1 MKLNIIELVI
11 GIRKRL
17 DIIFYRPFSKFDI
30 SWFQEK
36 LLKHANSGIEY
47 SHLYKNR
54 YKIIFKDPK
63 AFLYSVKELFVEEI
77 YKFKAQ
83 DDTPYIIDCGSYIG
97 TSILF
102 FKTQYPNAKIL
113 AFEPDNSNF
122 ELLNNNIKNWDLKDI
137 EIQNA
142 AIWIDNLGVNFIAD
156 GNMASKIDESNN
168 TAHNENQKTKSVRL
182 KDLLTEKIDFLKID
196 IEGAEYEVLV
206 DCESKLSFVENLFI
220 EYHGNYNEMYKL
232 NKILNILIE
241 NNFKY
246 YIKEAGVTFEHPF
259 YDRENIY
266 DFNIQLNIFAFKN

>member
-36 LLKHANSGIEY
+36 LLKHANSVIEY

-266 DFNIQLNIFAFKN
+266 DFDTQLNIFAFKN

>member
-17 DIIFYRPFSKFDI
+17 NIIFYRPFSKFDI

-83 DDTPYIIDCGSYIG
+83 NDTPYIIDCGSYIG

-102 FKTQYPNAKIL
+102 FKTQYPNSKIL

-122 ELLNNNIKNWDLKDI
+122 ELLNKNIKNWDLKNI

-182 KDLLTEKIDFLKID
+182 RDLLTEKIDFLKID
-196 IEGAEYEVLV
+196 IEGAEYEVLL

>member
-266 DFNIQLNIFAFKN
+266 DFDTQLNIFAFKN

>member
-259 YDRENIY
+259 YERENIY

>member
-83 DDTPYIIDCGSYIG
+83 DDTPYILDCGSYIC

-266 DFNIQLNIFAFKN
+266 DFDTQLNIFAFKN

>member
-83 DDTPYIIDCGSYIG
+83 NDTPYIIDCGSYIG

-102 FKTQYPNAKIL
+102 FKTQYPNSKIL

-122 ELLNNNIKNWDLKDI
+122 ELLNKNIKNWDLKNI

-168 TAHNENQKTKSVRL
+168 TDHNENQKTKSVRL

-196 IEGAEYEVLV
+196 IEGAEYEVLL